1 MFKEKVEEI
10 ADYRNKR
17 TTKCEEILTSKEQ
30 KQIMYCQYNQ
40 LRQQSAKLKIQKN
53 KMHNKKEQKEL
64 AFKLEVQKITK

>member
-17 TTKCEEILTSKEQ
+17 TTKCEEILTSKEH
-30 KQIMYCQYNQ
+30 KHNMYCEYNQ

-53 KMHNKKEQKEL
+53 KNHMKKERKEL
-64 AFKLEVQKITK
+64 AFKLEV